1 MPAVTSQPEPPAWDV
16 DADWWGPA
24 WDVVKPVGP
33 AEPAPGPVKPRAA
46 APGRAHQAVP
56 VPATS
61 YVAAAE
67 PSWRQVLATTIS
79 LWAQRHRSSADAP
92 RAQTSG
98 VPAPPG
104 LSAANTS
111 PLGDPPPDDPPPG
124 DPPPG
129 DPPPGDPPPGDPPP
143 GDPPPG
149 DPPPGD
155 PPPDLSARR
164 PRVAGWA
171 SAVWGAHARLLS
183 AAVLSA
189 GLLAAGAGTV
199 GLVMA
204 HVSSAPSARLA
215 ARPSPVAVPSG
226 RTLLPVSL
234 SAVAPAPKPVWLTIP
249 ALGVKAPIVTLG
261 LNRNGTLQVPSS
273 TTVVGWYTN
282 SPRPGAT
289 GSAVIAGHV
298 DSRSGP
304 GVFFWLRTMR
314 RGERIYVRRADGTL
328 AVFTVTAVRTY
339 AKARFPTATVYGPVP
354 DAELRLITC
363 GGTFDY
369 ARGSY
374 LSNVVVY
381 ARLSG

>member
-16 DADWWGPA
+16 DADWWGPT

-33 AEPAPGPVKPRAA
+33 TEPAPGPAKPRAA
-46 APGRAHQAVP
+46 APGRADQAGP

-61 YVAAAE
+61 YAAAAE

-79 LWAQRHRSSADAP
+79 LWAQRHRWSADAS
-92 RAQTSG
+92 RAQIS
-98 VPAPPG
+98 A
-104 LSAANTS
+104 LSTS
-111 PLGDPPPDDPPPG
+111 PDVPSAGVPPPG
-124 DPPPG
+124 VLPASVPPPG
-129 DPPPGDPPPGDPPP
+129 VPSPGVPPAGVPPAG
-143 GDPPPG
+143 
-149 DPPPGD
+149 
-155 PPPDLSARR
+155 LSGRR
-164 PRVAGWA
+164 PRVVGWA
-171 SAVWGAHARLLS
+171 SALWGAHARLLS
-183 AAVLSA
+183 AGVLSV
-189 GLLAAGAGTV
+189 GLLAVGAGAV

-226 RTLLPVSL
+226 RNLLPVSL
-234 SAVAPAPKPVWLTIP
+234 SAVAQAPKPVWLTIP
-249 ALGVKAPIVTLG
+249 AIGVKAPIVNLG

-273 TTVVGWYTN
+273 TTAVGWYTN
-282 SPRPGAT
+282 SPRPGTT

-304 GVFFWLRTMR
+304 GIFFWLRTMH

-339 AKARFPTATVYGPVP
+339 AKARFPTAMVYGPVP

>member
-1 MPAVTSQPEPPAWDV
+1 MPAVTSLPEPPAWDV
-16 DADWWGPA
+16 DADWWGPT
-24 WDVVKPVGP
+24 WDVVKPIGP
-33 AEPAPGPVKPRAA
+33 AEPAPGPAKPRAA
-46 APGRAHQAVP
+46 APGRADQAVP

-92 RAQTSG
+92 RAPT
-98 VPAPPG
+98 
-104 LSAANTS
+104 
-111 PLGDPPPDDPPPG
+111 
-124 DPPPG
+124 
-129 DPPPGDPPPGDPPP
+129 
-143 GDPPPG
+143 
-149 DPPPGD
+149 
-155 PPPDLSARR
+155 R
-164 PRVAGWA
+164 
-171 SAVWGAHARLLS
+171 AHARLLW
-183 AAVLSA
+183 AAVLGV
-189 GLLAAGAGTV
+189 GLLAAGVGTV
-199 GLVMA
+199 GLIMA
-204 HVSSAPSARLA
+204 HASSAPSARLA

-226 RTLLPVSL
+226 RSLLPVSL
-234 SAVAPAPKPVWLTIP
+234 SAVAPAPEPVWLTIP

-282 SPRPGAT
+282 SPRPGTT

-304 GVFFWLRTMR
+304 GVFFWLRTMH

-328 AVFTVTAVRTY
+328 AVFIVTAVRTY

>member
-46 APGRAHQAVP
+46 APGQAHQAVP

-111 PLGDPPPDDPPPG
+111 PLGDPPP
-124 DPPPG
+124 
-129 DPPPGDPPPGDPPP
+129 GDPPP

-164 PRVAGWA
+164 PRVVGWA

-189 GLLAAGAGTV
+189 GLLAAGAGMV